1 MVCPNRSRAAGYSNQ
16 RLKSVF
22 DFVILFCTP
31 DNNSFIACNISKKPM
46 SHDYKAL
53 GLKAGLEIH
62 QQLDTKEKLF
72 CGCPTL
78 LRDTKE
84 SNFEFFRYLRPTQ
97 SEMGVVDKAALEEV
111 KLTRKFIY
119 KAYDTTCLVENDEEP
134 PRELNPE
141 AVDCALMIARMLNM
155 NIVDELYTMR
165 KIVIDGSNTS
175 GFQRTGLVAT
185 GGYLNSKAGRVGVDV
200 LCLEEE
206 AAQKVEDRVDSVIYS
221 LDRLGIPLVE
231 IGTAPD
237 IVSPQHARE
246 VAEQLGMILR
256 STGRVKRG
264 LGTIRQDVNIS
275 IAEGARVEIKGVQE
289 LALIETIVEREVT
302 RQANL
307 LEIKRELNKI
317 KADVSD
323 KIVDVSSVFTNTT
336 SKVILKALKG
346 GVVLAVNLPGFAG
359 FVGKEIQPGRRLGTE
374 FSDRAKKSGV
384 GGIFHTDELP
394 NYGITEDEVKA
405 LRKAVGAQDGDCVVM
420 VADTKEKAKGAM
432 EAVILRAREALEC
445 IPEETRRAL
454 PDGNSA
460 YMRPLPGAA
469 RMYPETDV
477 PPVVITEERV
487 REIKLPELIGE
498 RKARYMKQF
507 ALNEE
512 LANQISRSGDF
523 VLFERIMQQAPKASA
538 TTVVRT
544 LETILYEL
552 EKEGVP
558 TNKITEEHLIALFK
572 LQSGGKIPNEAISGV
587 LKIIAGKPELAVDKA
602 AASLGIGVVDAG
614 ELETVIDRLIESRMD
629 FIKAKG
635 LDSVG
640 PLMGVVMKEFRGKFS
655 GQEISR
661 ILKEKIERKLG
672 T

>member
-1 MVCPNRSRAAGYSNQ
+1 
-16 RLKSVF
+16 
-22 DFVILFCTP
+22 
-31 DNNSFIACNISKKPM
+31 M
-46 SHDYKAL
+46 SHDYRAL

-84 SNFEFFRYLRPTQ
+84 SNFEFMRYLRPTQ
-97 SEMGVVDKAALEEV
+97 SEMGVVDKAALEEI
-111 KLTRKFIY
+111 KLIKRFVY

-134 PRELNPE
+134 PRELNQE
-141 AVDCALMIARMLNM
+141 AVDFALMIARMLNM

-185 GGYLNSKAGRVGVDV
+185 GGYLDSKAGRVGVDV

-206 AAQKVEDRVDSVIYS
+206 AAQKVEDKGDSVIYS

-237 IVSPQHARE
+237 IVSPAHARE
-246 VAEQLGMILR
+246 VAEQIGMILR

-289 LALIETIVEREVT
+289 LSLIETIVDQEVT
-302 RQANL
+302 RQAAL
-307 LEIKRELNKI
+307 IEIKKELNKLN
-317 KADVSD
+317 ASVSD
-323 KIVDVSSVFTNTT
+323 KIVDVTSVFANTT

-346 GVVLAVNLPGFAG
+346 GVVYAVNLPGFAG

-405 LRKAVGAQDGDCVVM
+405 LRYAVDAQDEDCVVM
-420 VADTKEKAKGAM
+420 VADTKEKAQGAM
-432 EAVILRAREALEC
+432 EAVIIRAKEALR
-445 IPEETRRAL
+445 IVPEETRRAL

-477 PPVVITEERV
+477 PPVIISDDRINN
-487 REIKLPELIGE
+487 IKLPELIGE
-498 RKARYMKQF
+498 RKKRYMQQF
-507 ALNEE
+507 NLNEE
-512 LANQISRSGDF
+512 LANQIAKSGNF
-523 VLFERIMQQAPKASA
+523 VFFDRIMQQIPKINA
-538 TTVVRT
+538 TIVVRT
-544 LETILYEL
+544 LETVLNEL
-552 EKEGVP
+552 EKEGILV
-558 TNKITEEHLIALFK
+558 NKITEEHLMQLFK
-572 LQSGGKIPNEAISGV
+572 LQSVGKIPNEAIGNV
-587 LKIIAGKPELAVDKA
+587 LKTIASKPEITVDNAVQ
-602 AASLGIGVVDAG
+602 SLGIGVGKG
-614 ELETVIDRLIESRMD
+614 ELEIAIDKLIESRMD
-629 FIKAKG
+629 FIKEKG
-635 LDSVG
+635 LNSVG
-640 PLMGVVMKEFRGKFS
+640 PLMGVVMKDFRGKVS
-655 GQEISR
+655 GEEVSR
-661 ILKEKIERKLG
+661 MLKEKISMRVR
-672 T
+672 

>member
-1 MVCPNRSRAAGYSNQ
+1 
-16 RLKSVF
+16 
-22 DFVILFCTP
+22 
-31 DNNSFIACNISKKPM
+31 M
-46 SHDYKAL
+46 SHDYRAL

-78 LRDTKE
+78 LRDAKD
-84 SNFEFFRYLRPTQ
+84 SNFEFSRYLRPAQ

-134 PRELNPE
+134 PRELNQE
-141 AVDCALMIARMLNM
+141 AIDYTLMIARMLNM

-185 GGYLNSKAGRVGVDV
+185 GGYLDSKGGRVGIDV

-206 AAQKVEDRVDSVIYS
+206 AAQKVEDRGDSVIYS

-237 IVSPQHARE
+237 IVSPEHARE

-256 STGRVKRG
+256 STGKVKRG
-264 LGTIRQDVNIS
+264 LGTIRQDINIS

-289 LALIETIVEREVT
+289 LALIETIVEREAT
-302 RQANL
+302 RQVNL
-307 LEIKRELNKI
+307 LEIKKELNKI
-317 KADVSD
+317 NADVSD
-323 KIVDVSSVFTNTT
+323 KIIDVTSVFANTS
-336 SKVILKALKG
+336 SKVISKALKG
-346 GVVLAVNLPGFAG
+346 GVVYAVNLPGFAG
-359 FVGKEIQPGRRLGTE
+359 FAGKELQPGRRLGTE

-394 NYGITEDEVKA
+394 NYGITESEVNE
-405 LRKAVGAQDGDCVVM
+405 LRKAVGAQDRDCVVM
-420 VADTKEKAKGAM
+420 VADTEERAKGAL
-432 EAVILRAREALEC
+432 EAVILRAREALLC
-445 IPEETRRAL
+445 VPEETRRAL
-454 PDGNSA
+454 PDGNSV

-487 REIKLPELIGE
+487 RSIKLPELIEE
-498 RKARYMKQF
+498 RIERYMQQF
-507 ALNEE
+507 NLNEE
-512 LANQISRSGDF
+512 LANQISRSGNF
-523 VLFERIMQQAPKASA
+523 VLFEKIMQQVPKASA

-558 TNKITEEHLIALFK
+558 VNDITEEHLMQLFK
-572 LQSGGKIPNEAISGV
+572 LQSEGKIPNEAISGI
-587 LKIIAGKPELAVDKA
+587 LKIIAGKPELTVDKA
-602 AASLGIGVVDAG
+602 VQSLGIGVEAG
-614 ELETVIDRLIESRMD
+614 ELEVAIDRLIDSKMD
-629 FIKAKG
+629 FIREKG
-635 LDSVG
+635 MNSVG
-640 PLMGVVMKEFRGKFS
+640 PLMGVVMKEFRGKVS

-661 ILKEKIERKLG
+661 ILKEKIAKKLG
-672 T
+672 A

>member
-1 MVCPNRSRAAGYSNQ
+1 
-16 RLKSVF
+16 
-22 DFVILFCTP
+22 
-31 DNNSFIACNISKKPM
+31 M
-46 SHDYKAL
+46 SHDYRAL
-53 GLKAGLEIH
+53 GLKSGLEIH

-84 SNFEFFRYLRPTQ
+84 SNVEFFRYLRPTQ
-97 SEMGVVDKAALEEV
+97 SEMGIVDKAALEEI
-111 KLTRKFIY
+111 KLIKKFIY

-134 PRELNPE
+134 PRELNQE
-141 AVDCALMIARMLNM
+141 AVEIALTIARMVNM

-175 GFQRTGLVAT
+175 GFQRTGLIAT
-185 GGYLNSKAGRVGVDV
+185 HGYIDSSAGRVGIDV

-206 AAQKVEDRVDSVIYS
+206 AAQKVEDKGDSVIYS

-237 IVSPQHARE
+237 IVSPAHARE
-246 VAEQLGMILR
+246 VAQQIGMILR
-256 STGRVKRG
+256 STGKVKRG

-302 RQANL
+302 RQATL
-307 LEIKRELNKI
+307 IEIKKELNKL
-317 KADVSD
+317 KASVSD
-323 KIVDVSSVFTNTT
+323 KIMDVTSVFANTT

-346 GVVLAVNLPGFAG
+346 GVVYAVNLPGFSG

-384 GGIFHTDELP
+384 GGVFHTDELP
-394 NYGITEDEVKA
+394 NYGITKEEVEG
-405 LRKAVGAQDGDCVVM
+405 LRIAVGAKERDCVVM
-420 VADTKEKAKGAM
+420 VADTKGKSQGAM
-432 EAVILRAREALEC
+432 EAVITRAKEALEF

-477 PPVVITEERV
+477 PPVVITEERI
-487 REIKLPELIGE
+487 RSIKLPELIGE
-498 RKARYMKQF
+498 RKARYIKQF
-507 ALNEE
+507 GLHEE
-512 LANQISRSGDF
+512 LAHQIARSGNL
-523 VLFERIMQQAPKASA
+523 VIFEKIMQQVPKANPNS
-538 TTVVRT
+538 VVRV

-552 EKEGVP
+552 ENVGVDI
-558 TNKITEEHLIALFK
+558 TKITEDHLIELFR
-572 LQSGGKIPNEAISGV
+572 LQSEGKIPNEAMSNILKTITLKPESGV
-587 LKIIAGKPELAVDKA
+587 ETVVR
-602 AASLGIGVVDAG
+602 SLGIGGVEKG
-614 ELETVIDRLIESRMD
+614 ELETAVEKLIEEKMD
-629 FIKAKG
+629 FIKGKG
-635 LDSVG
+635 MNAVG
-640 PLMGVVMKEFRGKFS
+640 PLMGLIMKDFRGKVS
-655 GQEISR
+655 GEEVSR
-661 ILKEKIERKLG
+661 LLNEKISKKFG
-672 T
+672 TK

>member
-1 MVCPNRSRAAGYSNQ
+1 
-16 RLKSVF
+16 
-22 DFVILFCTP
+22 
-31 DNNSFIACNISKKPM
+31 M
-46 SHDYKAL
+46 SDYRAL

-72 CGCPTL
+72 CGCPTI
-78 LRDTKE
+78 LRDTKD
-84 SNFEFFRYLRPTQ
+84 SNFEFFRYLRPAQ
-97 SEMGVVDKAALEEV
+97 SELGIVDKAALEEV
-111 KLTRKFIY
+111 KLTKKFIY

-134 PRELNPE
+134 PRELNQE
-141 AVDCALMIARMLNM
+141 ALEYALMIARMLNM

-175 GFQRTGLVAT
+175 GFQKTGLVAT
-185 GGYLNSKAGRVGVDV
+185 GGFLDSKDGRVGIDV

-206 AAQKVEDRVDSVIYS
+206 AAQKVEDKGDSVIYS

-237 IVSPQHARE
+237 IISPEHARE

-264 LGTIRQDVNIS
+264 IGTIRQDINIS
-275 IAEGARVEIKGVQE
+275 ISGGSRVEIKGVQE
-289 LALIETIVEREVT
+289 LSIIETIVEREAT
-302 RQANL
+302 RQLSL

-317 KADVSD
+317 KANVS
-323 KIVDVSSVFTNTT
+323 KNIVDVASVFANTA
-336 SKVILKALKG
+336 SKVISKALKG
-346 GVVLAVNLPGFAG
+346 GVVYAVNLQGFAG

-394 NYGITEDEVKA
+394 NYGITQDEVDA
-405 LRKAVGAQDGDCVVM
+405 LRKAVGAGERDCVVM
-420 VADTKEKAKGAM
+420 VADTKEKAKS
-432 EAVILRAREALEC
+432 AVESVIIRAQEALLC
-445 IPEETRRAL
+445 VPEETRRAL

-477 PPVVITEERV
+477 PPVMITEERIGN
-487 REIKLPELIGE
+487 IKLPELIGE
-498 RKARYMKQF
+498 RKARYMQQF

-512 LANQISRSGDF
+512 LANQISRSGNF
-523 VLFERIMQQAPKASA
+523 VFFEKIMQQIPKASA
-538 TTVVRT
+538 TLVVRA
-544 LETILYEL
+544 LETLLYEL
-552 EKEGVP
+552 EKEGVAV
-558 TNKITEEHLIALFK
+558 NNITEEHLLELFK
-572 LQSGGKIPNEAISGV
+572 LQSEGKIPNEAISNIM
-587 LKIIAGKPELAVDKA
+587 KTIATKPEYTVDEA
-602 AASLGIGVVDAG
+602 SESLGIGTKTG
-614 ELETVIDRLIESRMD
+614 ELETAIDKLIESRMD

-640 PLMGVVMKEFRGKFS
+640 PLMGVIMKDFRGKVS

-661 ILKEKIERKLG
+661 MLKEKISKKLG
-672 T
+672 I

>member
-1 MVCPNRSRAAGYSNQ
+1 
-16 RLKSVF
+16 
-22 DFVILFCTP
+22 
-31 DNNSFIACNISKKPM
+31 M
-46 SHDYKAL
+46 SDYRAL

-72 CGCPTL
+72 CGCPTI
-78 LRDTKE
+78 LRDTKD
-84 SNFEFFRYLRPTQ
+84 SNFEFFRYLRPAQ
-97 SEMGVVDKAALEEV
+97 SELGIVDKAALEEV
-111 KLTRKFIY
+111 KLTKKFIY

-134 PRELNPE
+134 PRELNQE
-141 AVDCALMIARMLNM
+141 ALEYALVIARMLNM

-175 GFQRTGLVAT
+175 GFQKTGLVAT
-185 GGYLNSKAGRVGVDV
+185 GGFLDSKDGRVGIDV

-206 AAQKVEDRVDSVIYS
+206 AAQKVEDKGDSMIYS

-237 IVSPQHARE
+237 IISPEHARE

-264 LGTIRQDVNIS
+264 IGTIRQDINIS
-275 IAEGARVEIKGVQE
+275 ISEGARVEIKGVQE
-289 LALIETIVEREVT
+289 LSIIETIVEREVT
-302 RQANL
+302 RQLSL

-317 KADVSD
+317 KATVS
-323 KIVDVSSVFTNTT
+323 KNIVDVASVFANTA
-336 SKVILKALKG
+336 SKVISKALKG
-346 GVVLAVNLPGFAG
+346 GVVYAVNLQGFAG

-394 NYGITEDEVKA
+394 NYGITQDEVDA
-405 LRKAVGAQDGDCVVM
+405 LRKAVGAGERDCVVM
-420 VADTKEKAKGAM
+420 VADTKEKAKSAV
-432 EAVILRAREALEC
+432 EAVIIRAQEALLC

-477 PPVVITEERV
+477 PPVAITEERL
-487 REIKLPELIGE
+487 RRIKLPELIGE
-498 RKARYMKQF
+498 RKARYMQQF

-512 LANQISRSGDF
+512 LANQISRSGNF
-523 VLFERIMQQAPKASA
+523 VLFEKIMQQIPKASA
-538 TTVVRT
+538 TLVVRA
-544 LETILYEL
+544 LETVLYEL
-552 EKEGVP
+552 EKEGVAV
-558 TNKITEEHLIALFK
+558 NNITEEHLLELFK
-572 LQSGGKIPNEAISGV
+572 LQSEGKIPNEAISNI
-587 LKIIAGKPELAVDKA
+587 LKTIATKPEFTVDEASK
-602 AASLGIGVVDAG
+602 SLGIGTKTG
-614 ELETVIDRLIESRMD
+614 ELETAIDKLIESRMN

-640 PLMGVVMKEFRGKFS
+640 PLMGVIMKDFRGKVS

-661 ILKEKIERKLG
+661 MLKEKISKKLG
-672 T
+672 I

>member
-1 MVCPNRSRAAGYSNQ
+1 
-16 RLKSVF
+16 
-22 DFVILFCTP
+22 
-31 DNNSFIACNISKKPM
+31 M
-46 SHDYKAL
+46 SHDYRAL

-84 SNFEFFRYLRPTQ
+84 SNFEFMRYLRPAQ
-97 SEMGVVDKAALEEV
+97 SEMGVVDKAALEEI
-111 KLTRKFIY
+111 KLIKRFIY

-134 PRELNPE
+134 PRELNGE
-141 AVDCALMIARMLNM
+141 AVDIALMIARMLNM

-185 GGYLNSKAGRVGVDV
+185 GGYLDSKAGRVGVDV

-206 AAQKVEDRVDSVIYS
+206 AAQKVEDKGDSVIYS

-237 IVSPQHARE
+237 IVSPAHARE
-246 VAEQLGMILR
+246 VAEQIGMILR

-302 RQANL
+302 RQEAL
-307 LEIKRELNKI
+307 IGIKKELNNLN
-317 KADVSD
+317 ASVSD
-323 KIVDVSSVFTNTT
+323 KIVDVTSVFANTA

-346 GVVLAVNLPGFAG
+346 GVVYAVNLPGFAG
-359 FVGKEIQPGRRLGTE
+359 FVGKELQPGRRLGTE

-394 NYGITEDEVKA
+394 DYGITEEEVRA
-405 LRKAVGAQDGDCVVM
+405 LRKAVNAQDKDCVVM
-420 VADTKEKAKGAM
+420 VADTREKAKGAI
-432 EAVILRAREALEC
+432 EAVIIRAKEALSTV
-445 IPEETRRAL
+445 PEETRRAL

-460 YMRPLPGAA
+460 YMRTLPGAA

-477 PPVVITEERV
+477 PPVLITEDRI
-487 REIKLPELIGE
+487 RSIKLPELIGE
-498 RKARYMKQF
+498 RRERYVRHF
-507 ALNEE
+507 GLNEE
-512 LANQISRSGDF
+512 LANQIAKSGNF
-523 VLFERIMQQAPKASA
+523 VLFDRIMLEIPKANA
-538 TTVVRT
+538 TIVVRT
-544 LETILYEL
+544 IETVLNEL
-552 EKEGVP
+552 QKEGIP
-558 TNKITEEHLIALFK
+558 INKITEEHLIRLFK
-572 LQSGGKIPNEAISGV
+572 LQSEGKIPNEAIGNV
-587 LKIIAGKPELAVDKA
+587 LKTIASKPELTVDNAVQ
-602 AASLGIGVVDAG
+602 SLGIGAGTG
-614 ELETVIDRLIESRMD
+614 ELEIAIDKLIESKMD
-629 FIKAKG
+629 FIKQKG
-635 LDSVG
+635 LNSVG
-640 PLMGVVMKEFRGKFS
+640 PLMGVIMKDFRGKVS
-655 GQEISR
+655 GEEVSR
-661 ILKEKIERKLG
+661 ILKEKISKKTG
-672 T
+672 N

>member
-1 MVCPNRSRAAGYSNQ
+1 MN
-16 RLKSVF
+16 
-22 DFVILFCTP
+22 
-31 DNNSFIACNISKKPM
+31 
-46 SHDYKAL
+46 HDYKAL
-53 GLKAGLEIH
+53 GLKSGLEIH

-97 SEMGVVDKAALEEV
+97 SEMGIVDKAALEEI
-111 KLTRKFIY
+111 KLIKKFIY

-141 AVDCALMIARMLNM
+141 AVDDALTIARMMNM
-155 NIVDELYTMR
+155 KIVDELYTMR

-185 GGYLNSKAGRVGVDV
+185 HGYIDSSEGRVGIDV

-206 AAQKVEDRVDSVIYS
+206 AAQKVEDKGDSVIYS

-237 IVSPQHARE
+237 IVSPAHAKE
-246 VAEQLGMILR
+246 VAQQIGMILR
-256 STGRVKRG
+256 STGKVKRG

-275 IAEGARVEIKGVQE
+275 IAQGARIEIKGVQE

-302 RQANL
+302 RQATL
-307 LEIKRELNKI
+307 IEIKNKLNEQ
-317 KADVSD
+317 KAAVSD
-323 KIVDVSSVFTNTT
+323 KIIDVTSVFANTT
-336 SKVILKALKG
+336 SKVIQKALKG
-346 GVVLAVNLPGFAG
+346 GVVYAVNLTGFSG
-359 FVGKEIQPGRRLGTE
+359 YVGKEIQPGRRLGTE

-394 NYGITEDEVKA
+394 NYGITKEEVEA
-405 LRKAVGAQDGDCVVM
+405 LRLTVNALETDCVVM
-420 VADTKEKAKGAM
+420 VADSKERSQGAM
-432 EAVILRAREALEC
+432 EAVIIRAKEALEF

-477 PPVVITEERV
+477 PPVVITEERIQG
-487 REIKLPELIGE
+487 IKLPELIGE
-498 RKARYMKQF
+498 RRARYIKQF
-507 ALNEE
+507 NLNEE
-512 LANQISRSGDF
+512 LANQISRSVNSIIFD
-523 VLFERIMQQAPKASA
+523 RIMQQVPGANPNS
-538 TTVVRT
+538 VVRV

-552 EKEGVP
+552 EKEGVMV
-558 TNKITEEHLIALFK
+558 NKITEDHLMQLFK
-572 LQSGGKIPNEAISGV
+572 LQSEGKIPNEAIINI
-587 LKIIAGKPELAVDKA
+587 LKTIALNPGLSVDRSA
-602 AASLGIGVVDAG
+602 ESLGIGGVEKG
-614 ELETVIDRLIESRMD
+614 ELEIAVDKLIEERMD
-629 FIKAKG
+629 FVKGKG
-635 LDSVG
+635 LNAVG
-640 PLMGVVMKEFRGKFS
+640 PLMGLIMKDFRGKVS
-655 GQEISR
+655 GEEVNR
-661 ILKEKIERKLG
+661 LLKEKISQKLA
-672 T
+672 

>member
-1 MVCPNRSRAAGYSNQ
+1 
-16 RLKSVF
+16 
-22 DFVILFCTP
+22 
-31 DNNSFIACNISKKPM
+31 M
-46 SHDYKAL
+46 SHDYRAL

-62 QQLDTKEKLF
+62 QQLNTKEKLF

-97 SEMGVVDKAALEEV
+97 SEMGMVDRAALEEV
-111 KLTRKFIY
+111 KLIKKFIY

-134 PRELNPE
+134 PRELNQE
-141 AVDCALMIARMLNM
+141 AVECSLIIARMLNM

-185 GGYLNSKAGRVGVDV
+185 GGYLESSEGRVGITV

-206 AAQKVEDRVDSVIYS
+206 AAQKVENRGDTVVYS

-237 IVSPQHARE
+237 IISPAHARE
-246 VAEQLGMILR
+246 VAGKLGMFLR
-256 STGRVKRG
+256 STGKVKRG

-289 LALIETIVEREVT
+289 LDLIETIVEREVA
-302 RQANL
+302 RQATL
-307 LEIKRELNKI
+307 LEIKRELNKRQ
-317 KADVSD
+317 AAVSD
-323 KIVDVSSVFTNTT
+323 KIVDVTSVFAGTT

-346 GVVLAVNLPGFAG
+346 GVVYAVNLPGFAG
-359 FVGKEIQPGRRLGTE
+359 LVGRELQPGRRLGTE

-405 LRKAVGAQDGDCVVM
+405 LCNAVEAEVNDCVVM
-420 VADTKEKAKGAM
+420 VADMKEKAQGAM
-432 EAVILRAREALEC
+432 EAVIMRAREAIE
-445 IPEETRRAL
+445 IVPEETRRAL

-477 PPVVITEERV
+477 PPVEITQERIGSI
-487 REIKLPELIGE
+487 ELPELIEE
-498 RKARYMKQF
+498 RIGRYMKQF
-507 ALNEE
+507 RLNEE
-512 LANQISRSGDF
+512 LAGQIARSEKF
-523 VLFERIMQQAPKASA
+523 VIFESILQQVPNANANV
-538 TTVVRT
+538 VVRT
-544 LETILYEL
+544 LETVLFEL
-552 EKEGVP
+552 GKEGV
-558 TNKITEEHLIALFK
+558 NVNNIKEVHLMELFR
-572 LQSGGKIPNEAISGV
+572 LHADGKIPNEAVSEL
-587 LKIIAGKPELAVDKA
+587 LKLIAVKPELTVEKAVGT
-602 AASLGIGVVDAG
+602 LGIGGVETG
-614 ELETVIDRLIESRMD
+614 ELEAAIDKIINSRMD
-629 FIKAKG
+629 FIKEKG
-635 LDSVG
+635 MNSAG
-640 PLMGVVMKEFRGKFS
+640 PLMGVVMKELRGKVS
-655 GQEISR
+655 GHEISR
-661 ILKEKIERKLG
+661 LLREKLSKKLE
-672 T
+672 TFK